1 MTDMDQSTEESGVKE
16 FMNQIECREEI
27 LEMTRQLRHTLHACP
42 EVSGEEVKTKA
53 TLQAFLKEH
62 TTLEL
67 HSCGAGFYA
76 AHREAGATESVAFRA
91 DYDALA
97 LSDGGA
103 AHLCGHDGHAA
114 SLCAVALMLEGQQV
128 GKNVF
133 LLFQPAEE
141 TGAGAYPCTELF
153 EKEQIDEIYGMH
165 NLPGYPLGQVLTR
178 KGTFACGSE
187 GIILEFHGKP
197 THAAYPENGISPA
210 TAVGKLLEA
219 IPDFQKFVHG
229 EMVLCTVIGVRMGEK
244 AFGAAASD
252 VEVWLTLRAERG
264 RDLERLRER
273 ILQLAESLA
282 KEYQLTLESAEQ
294 DVFPATENDSSC
306 VEKVLAKCNGQ
317 VLEEPMRWSEDFGH
331 YLKHCR
337 GAFFGIGA
345 GEECPA
351 LHTEHYEYP
360 DELLKLEAVAFVQ
373 LL

>member
-306 VEKVLAKCNGQ
+306 VEKVMAKCNGQ

>member
-1 MTDMDQSTEESGVKE
+1 MDKLVCTDAIIDKVTD
-16 FMNQIECREEI
+16 
-27 LEMTRQLRHTLHACP
+27 LRHRLHACP
-42 EVSGEEVKTKA
+42 EVSGGEVKTKVM
-53 TLQAFLKEH
+53 LQAFLQEH
-62 TTLEL
+62 TSLEL
-67 HSCGAGFYA
+67 HPCGAGFYA
-76 AHREAGATESVAFRA
+76 AHREEEATESIAFRA

-97 LSDGGA
+97 LADGGA

-114 SLCAVALMLEGQQV
+114 SLCAVALMLEGQQT

-187 GIILEFHGKP
+187 GMILDFHGKP

-219 IPDFQKFVHG
+219 IPDFQKLVHG

-252 VEVWLTLRAERG
+252 AEVWLTLRAERG
-264 RDLERLRER
+264 TDLEQLRAQ
-273 ILQLAESLA
+273 ILQMAEALAQ
-282 KEYQLTLESAEQ
+282 EYHLILETEEQ
-294 DVFPATENDSSC
+294 DVFPATENDEAC
-306 VEKVLAKCNGQ
+306 VKKVLARCNGQ

-331 YLKHCR
+331 YLKRCR

-360 DELLKLEAVAFVQ
+360 DELLRLEADAFVQ